1 VVTDL
6 GAEFRRVMGAS
17 RGWLWEAIGK
27 ILLME
32 LLLASMIWCF
42 MEGYRVYYGPW
53 FSGSVVGLT
62 GRDWS

>member
-1 VVTDL
+1 
-6 GAEFRRVMGAS
+6 MGAS